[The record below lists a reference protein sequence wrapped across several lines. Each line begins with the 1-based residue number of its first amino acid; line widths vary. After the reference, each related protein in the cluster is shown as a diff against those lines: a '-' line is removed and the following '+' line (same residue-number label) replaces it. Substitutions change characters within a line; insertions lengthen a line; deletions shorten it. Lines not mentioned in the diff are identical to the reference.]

1 MFGEFRGLP
10 LHVLVVH
17 AAVIFI
23 PLAAL
28 CAVLFVALP
37 RGRYLLRWPLVAI
50 TVVSFV
56 TVLVAVQ
63 SGLTFRSDLGLTGG
77 PIDHHQ
83 SLAKTLRLL
92 MIGFTVVSLAAAW
105 VLGGPSSLRS
115 GRGERRSLGP
125 KVLQYAVA
133 ALLVVASVVVLVQ
146 VIRTGEA
153 GSRVVYPQYP
163 TGS

>member
-10 LHVLVVH
+10 LHALVVH
-17 AAVIFI
+17 AAVIFV

-37 RGRYLLRWPLVAI
+37 RWRYLLRWPLVAL
-50 TVVSFV
+50 TVISFV
-56 TVLVAVQ
+56 NVLVAVQ
-63 SGLTFRSDLGLTGG
+63 SGLTFRSDLGLTGAA
-77 PIDHHQ
+77 IDHHQ
-83 SLAKTLRLL
+83 SLAKTLRLF

-105 VLGGPSSLRS
+105 VLGGPSGLRS
-115 GRGERRSLGP
+115 GRGERAAVGP
-125 KVLQYAVA
+125 KALQYAVG
-133 ALLVVASVVVLVQ
+133 ALLVVAAVVVIVQ
-146 VIRTGEA
+146 VVRTGEA